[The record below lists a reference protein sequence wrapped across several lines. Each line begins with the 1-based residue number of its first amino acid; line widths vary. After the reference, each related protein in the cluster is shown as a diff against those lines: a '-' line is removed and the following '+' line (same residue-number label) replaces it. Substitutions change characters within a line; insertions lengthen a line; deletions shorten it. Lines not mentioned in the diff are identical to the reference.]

1 MLICVISGI
10 KKAYA
15 YQTKAL
21 NFNLYKMSTIFSKI
35 INGEIPCYKIAEDDN
50 FLAFLD
56 VNPNAK
62 GHTLCVPKLEINKV
76 FDIEDDLYI
85 GLMQFSKK
93 IAIALEKSIP
103 CKRIG
108 MAVIGLEVPHAHV
121 HLIPLN
127 EMDEMRFQ
135 NKVSLTKKEFEEI
148 VLKIQENL

>member
-1 MLICVISGI
+1 
-10 KKAYA
+10 
-15 YQTKAL
+15 
-21 NFNLYKMSTIFSKI
+21 MSSIFTKI
-35 INGEIPCYKIAEDDN
+35 IKGEIPCYKIAEDDN

-62 GHTLCVPKLEINKV
+62 GHTLCIPKLEIDKI

-93 IAIALEKSIP
+93 IAIALEKAVP

-135 NKVSLTKKEFEEI
+135 NKVSLSKEEFEKLTI
-148 VLKIQENL
+148 RIKANL

>member
-1 MLICVISGI
+1 MLTD
-10 KKAYA
+10 YLHL
-15 YQTKAL
+15 L
-21 NFNLYKMSTIFSKI
+21 NLNYLKVLFMSSIFTKI
-35 INGEIPCYKIAEDDN
+35 IKGEIPCYKIAEDDN

-62 GHTLCVPKLEINKV
+62 GHTLCIPKLEIDKI

-93 IAIALEKSIP
+93 IAIALEKAVP

-135 NKVSLTKKEFEEI
+135 KKVSLSTEEFEELTI
-148 VLKIQENL
+148 RIKANL

>member
-1 MLICVISGI
+1 
-10 KKAYA
+10 
-15 YQTKAL
+15 
-21 NFNLYKMSTIFSKI
+21 MSSIFTKI
-35 INGEIPCYKIAEDDN
+35 INGEIPCYKIAEDAN

-62 GHTLCVPKLEINKV
+62 GHTLCVPKQEIDKI
-76 FDIEDDLYI
+76 FDIEDDLYL

-93 IAIALEKSIP
+93 IASALEKTLP

-135 NKVSLTKKEFEEI
+135 KKVTMTKEEFE
-148 VLKIQENL
+148 VLAKNIQANL